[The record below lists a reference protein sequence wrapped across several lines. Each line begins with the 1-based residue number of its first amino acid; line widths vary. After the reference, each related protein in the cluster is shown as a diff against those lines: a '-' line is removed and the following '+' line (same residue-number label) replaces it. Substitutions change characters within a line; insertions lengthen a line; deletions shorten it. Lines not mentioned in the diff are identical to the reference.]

1 MYDTQLE
8 MGFCALSIHRFLF
21 NIEKITFFKVSY
33 CAFGLLEGKYW
44 LIHSLWNQNNKHFPF
59 KVTCEISN
67 YWGKD
72 LVAMATNKS

>member
-33 CAFGLLEGKYW
+33 CAFGLLEGKY
-44 LIHSLWNQNNKHFPF
+44 
-59 KVTCEISN
+59 
-67 YWGKD
+67 
-72 LVAMATNKS
+72 